1 MDRNG
6 YYFIVIT
13 VQTEH
18 DFTLSAKV
26 DFNYFYLNA
35 SDYDLSNGRYVET
48 VGIPVR
54 QKLDFYNNDV
64 ILCFVGTSPS
74 DYDSIHVIL
83 NYKLRFYFVFVVSF
97 VSYCG
102 LIIITILFV
111 LFLACL
117 KLVRNKNACKSC
129 DCFKSHFSDHK
140 KTYFSSQILKYF
152 H

>member
-54 QKLDFYNNDV
+54 QNFDFDNNDI
-64 ILCFVGTSPS
+64 ILCFVGSS
-74 DYDSIHVIL
+74 HSEYRSIHVML
-83 NYKLRFYFVFVVSF
+83 NYNLRIYFVIGISCVISILSILVHVFVFMCWKF
-97 VSYCG
+97 VCTKNICNSC
-102 LIIITILFV
+102 IH
-111 LFLACL
+111 
-117 KLVRNKNACKSC
+117 RNTNTEQ
-129 DCFKSHFSDHK
+129 HE
-140 KTYFSSQILKYF
+140 QLLREVVI
-152 H
+152 